1 MCHVTRVV
9 ICAGAGGV
17 APLPLPPTAALA
29 GQDEVGLGAAGD
41 EEMRV
46 WREGGIASGTGNFT
60 VLATKSVF
68 LDH

>member
-1 MCHVTRVV
+1 MCHVTRVM

-17 APLPLPPTAALA
+17 APLPLPPAAALA
-29 GQDEVGLGAAGD
+29 GQDEVGLGAAAD

-46 WREGGIASGTGNFT
+46 WREGGIASGTRNFT

>member
-1 MCHVTRVV
+1 MS
-9 ICAGAGGV
+9 CAGAGGV
-17 APLPLPPTAALA
+17 APLPLPPAAALP
-29 GQDEVGLGAAGD
+29 GQDEVRLGAAAD

-46 WREGGIASGTGNFT
+46 WREGGIVSGTRNFT